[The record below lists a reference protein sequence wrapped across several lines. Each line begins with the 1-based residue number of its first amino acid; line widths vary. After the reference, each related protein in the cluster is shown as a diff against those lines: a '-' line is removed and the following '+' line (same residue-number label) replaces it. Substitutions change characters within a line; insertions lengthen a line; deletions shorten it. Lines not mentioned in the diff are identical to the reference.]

1 MTEMMEYHLIKSGS
15 SPLGL
20 MFDSISFRDYV
31 EMDENVLTSDV
42 LQMKK
47 V

>member
-1 MTEMMEYHLIKSGS
+1 MGYHLIKSVS

-20 MFDSISFRDYV
+20 MFDSISFRDYA
-31 EMDENVLTSDV
+31 EMDENMLISEI